1 MKVCQLCPTLCGPGE
16 WIVHGILQARILEW
30 VAFPFS
36 RGSSQPRDWTQAS
49 HIEGRFFYQLSH
61 KGSPAV
67 RWRGLGKLKDLT
79 SSPQA
84 LKKDL
89 RAEPRR
95 GPRQTRRRSLRLSRY
110 LNGVCSSYSVCLKS
124 GGSNVWDLTLSLPPD
139 LHTDAFFRLSAVA
152 CFWHL
157 PGPCIWHPFGSP
169 LLPVPGTRI
178 QGRTRWYSGCPIRQF
193 QH

>member
-30 VAFPFS
+30 VAFPFC

-89 RAEPRR
+89 RAESRR
-95 GPRQTRRRSLRLSRY
+95 GPRQTRRRSLRLSLGVWVDIRMGSAPPTVSA
-110 LNGVCSSYSVCLKS
+110 LNLAAAMS
-124 GGSNVWDLTLSLPPD
+124 GIWLSPCHLTFTRMLSLDYLLLLASGICLGPASDIP
-139 LHTDAFFRLSAVA
+139 LALLSCPSLA
-152 CFWHL
+152 
-157 PGPCIWHPFGSP
+157 PGSKDG
-169 LLPVPGTRI
+169 LAGTLVVL
-178 QGRTRWYSGCPIRQF
+178 
-193 QH
+193 